1 MLCKEGIHAYDI
13 TPINDGMNKDSAIK
27 FKVREND
34 SHQFKEHFDTVKEK
48 LQKEEGVSIEP
59 IQKIK
64 VNKRKDGN
72 DINIKW
78 QGKQVFPDQDMNKT
92 KYIKIAR
99 VNKDRLSDQFMLVNN
114 KYKNE
119 GLKGLKK

>member
-1 MLCKEGIHAYDI
+1 M
-13 TPINDGMNKDSAIK
+13 
-27 FKVREND
+27 
-34 SHQFKEHFDTVKEK
+34 
-48 LQKEEGVSIEP
+48 QKEEGVSIEP

>member
-1 MLCKEGIHAYDI
+1 MQMTTEKDNQQEAAGCSKPELR
-13 TPINDGMNKDSAIK
+13 DGSLMQ
-27 FKVREND
+27 RC
-34 SHQFKEHFDTVKEK
+34 
-48 LQKEEGVSIEP
+48 
-59 IQKIK
+59 
-64 VNKRKDGN
+64 
-72 DINIKW
+72 
-78 QGKQVFPDQDMNKT
+78 PDQDMNKT